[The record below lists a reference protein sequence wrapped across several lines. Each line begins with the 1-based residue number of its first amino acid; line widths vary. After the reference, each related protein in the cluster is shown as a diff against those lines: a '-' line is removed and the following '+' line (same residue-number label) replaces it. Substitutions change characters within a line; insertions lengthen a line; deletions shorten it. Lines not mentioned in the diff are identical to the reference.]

1 MELGKWS
8 CEQMPLSEQHQLFI
22 SHPEPSSGG
31 TRAVASAPAEMI
43 RTYAFHIHG
52 WKQEIFRRYFPDREF
67 VFVPMYA
74 RDADFKGWAKR
85 ILTENSPQIFVWS
98 LRAPKNLKAFASQHR
113 IPVFYIEDGF
123 IRSVVASASRTPP
136 LSLALDQ
143 GTAYFDCREPS
154 DLERLLGS
162 YDFDGAP
169 ELLARASAGIRFL
182 LETGVSKYNS
192 DTRTDIDRLYGPKS
206 GKRVLVIGQ
215 VEDDASIQFGCL
227 SSVTNNDL
235 VRLAAKEN
243 PGAHIIYK
251 PHPDILNR
259 VRLAQSDPQDV
270 QHLCQIIT
278 QPLSMSQAFETID
291 HVYTITS
298 LAGFEALL
306 RGLKVTTY
314 GCPFYAGW
322 GLTDDRQ
329 PNERRGR
336 ALTIE
341 ALFAGAY
348 LLYPRYFEPE
358 SGKSISFEETVDG
371 ISRHFAAARESEVA
385 WQPSGPQWRA
395 WGPYGILGWR
405 HLITPPL
412 ASIISK
418 VGNSHDAKTFRQD
431 PILFFRELSNPVFRF
446 IGRIVYPFG

>member
-1 MELGKWS
+1 MNHPTWS
-8 CEQMPLSEQHQLFI
+8 GCWAVMISMVPLSF
-22 SHPEPSSGG
+22 
-31 TRAVASAPAEMI
+31 
-43 RTYAFHIHG
+43 
-52 WKQEIFRRYFPDREF
+52 W
-67 VFVPMYA
+67 
-74 RDADFKGWAKR
+74 
-85 ILTENSPQIFVWS
+85 
-98 LRAPKNLKAFASQHR
+98 
-113 IPVFYIEDGF
+113 
-123 IRSVVASASRTPP
+123 
-136 LSLALDQ
+136 
-143 GTAYFDCREPS
+143 
-154 DLERLLGS
+154 
-162 YDFDGAP
+162 
-169 ELLARASAGIRFL
+169 RASAGIRFL

-329 PNERRGR
+329 PNERHGR

-348 LLYPRYFEPE
+348 LCIR
-358 SGKSISFEETVDG
+358 G
-371 ISRHFAAARESEVA
+371 ISNRRAGRASRSRKRLMEYRGTSQRQGSQRWHGNRLAR
-385 WQPSGPQWRA
+385 SGA
-395 WGPYGILGWR
+395 LGAP
-405 HLITPPL
+405 TAFL
-412 ASIISK
+412 AGDI
-418 VGNSHDAKTFRQD
+418 
-431 PILFFRELSNPVFRF
+431 
-446 IGRIVYPFG
+446 

>member
-1 MELGKWS
+1 M
-8 CEQMPLSEQHQLFI
+8 SEQQQSL
-22 SHPEPSSGG
+22 SAHPKRPSGEAASFASG
-31 TRAVASAPAEMI
+31 PIKMI
-43 RTYAFHIHG
+43 TTYAFHIHG
-52 WKQEIFRRYFPDREF
+52 WKQEIFRRYFPDRTF

-74 RDADFKGWAKR
+74 RETDFEDWAAR
-85 ILTENSPQIFVWS
+85 ILRDDNPEIFVWS
-98 LRAPKNLKAFASQHR
+98 LRAPKKLKSFASQHD

-123 IRSVVASASRTPP
+123 IRSVAANASRTPP

-154 DLERLLGS
+154 DLERLLCS

-192 DTRTDIDRLYGPKS
+192 DTRADLDRLYGPKS
-206 GKRVLVIGQ
+206 GKRILVIGQ
-215 VEDDASIQFGCL
+215 VEDDASIQFGSL
-227 SSVTNNDL
+227 SPVTNNDL
-235 VRLAAKEN
+235 VRLAAREN
-243 PGAHIIYK
+243 PGAQIIYK

-270 QHLCQIIT
+270 RDLCQIIT

-336 ALTIE
+336 ALSIE

-348 LLYPRYFEPE
+348 LLYPRYYDPQ
-358 SGKSISFEETVDG
+358 SGKSLSFEETVDG
-371 ISRHFAAARESEVA
+371 ISRHFATAREAEPSWEA
-385 WQPSGPQWRA
+385 SGPQWQA
-395 WGPYGILGWR
+395 WGPYGVLGWR

-412 ASIISK
+412 ALIISK
-418 VGNSHDAKTFRQD
+418 IGNSHDAMIFRQD
-431 PILFFRELSNPVFRF
+431 PIMFFRELSSPMFRL

>member
-1 MELGKWS
+1 MA
-8 CEQMPLSEQHQLFI
+8 EQQQFLK
-22 SHPEPSSGG
+22 SHPEHTPSGA
-31 TRAVASAPAEMI
+31 AVADTAPRAMI
-43 RTYAFHIHG
+43 TTYAFHIHG
-52 WKQEIFRRYFPDREF
+52 WKQDIFRRYFPDRAF

-74 RDADFKGWAKR
+74 RESDFDGWAAR
-85 ILTENSPQIFVWS
+85 ILREDNPQIFVWS
-98 LRAPKNLKAFASQHR
+98 LRAPKKLKSFAAQHN
-113 IPVFYIEDGF
+113 IPVFYVEDGF

-143 GTAYFDCREPS
+143 GTPYFDCREPS
-154 DLERLLGS
+154 DLERLLCS
-162 YDFDGAP
+162 YDFDQAP

-192 DTRTDIDRLYGPKS
+192 DTKVDLNKLYGQKTT
-206 GKRVLVIGQ
+206 KRVLVIGQ

-227 SSVTNNDL
+227 SAVTNNDL

-243 PGAHIIYK
+243 PGAQIIYK

-259 VRLAQSDPQDV
+259 VRLAQSDPRDV
-270 QHLCQIIT
+270 EHLCQIIT
-278 QPLSMSQAFETID
+278 QPLSMSQAFETVD

-306 RGLKVTTY
+306 RGLKVTAY

-336 ALTIE
+336 PLTIE

-348 LLYPRYFEPE
+348 LLYPRYFDPQN
-358 SGKSISFEETVDG
+358 GKSLSFEETVDG
-371 ISRHFAAARESEVA
+371 ISRYFAAAERAEPPLPA
-385 WQPSGPQWRA
+385 SGPPWRA

-412 ASIISK
+412 ALVISK
-418 VGNSHDAKTFRQD
+418 VGNSHDAKIFRQD
-431 PILFFRELSNPVFRF
+431 PILFFRELSNPMFRF
-446 IGRIVYPFG
+446 FGRIVYPFG

>member
-1 MELGKWS
+1 
-8 CEQMPLSEQHQLFI
+8 MPLSEHHQFPI
-22 SHPEPSSGG
+22 SYPEQPSSE
-31 TRAVASAPAEMI
+31 AASAASQPVEMI
-43 RTYAFHIHG
+43 TTYAFHIHG
-52 WKQEIFRRYFPDREF
+52 WKQEIFRRYFPDRAF
-67 VFVPMYA
+67 VFVPLYG
-74 RDADFKGWAKR
+74 RESDFEEWAAR
-85 ILTENSPQIFVWS
+85 ILREDNPQIFVWS
-98 LRAPKNLKAFASQHR
+98 LRAPKKLKSFALEHG

-123 IRSVVASASRTPP
+123 IRSVVANASRTPP

-154 DLERLLGS
+154 DLERLLCS

-182 LETGVSKYNS
+182 LDTGVSKYNS
-192 DTRTDIDRLYGPKS
+192 DARADLDRLYGPKS

-227 SSVTNNDL
+227 SPVTNNDL
-235 VRLAAKEN
+235 VRMAANEN
-243 PGAHIIYK
+243 PGAQIIYK

-259 VRLAQSDPQDV
+259 VRLAQSDPKDV
-270 QHLCQIIT
+270 QHLCQIVT

-336 ALTIE
+336 ALSIE

-348 LLYPRYFEPE
+348 LLYPRYFDPK
-358 SGKSISFEETVDG
+358 SGKTLSFEETVEG
-371 ISRHFAAARESEVA
+371 ISRYFATEREPEL
-385 WQPSGPQWRA
+385 PRLPPGPEWRA

-412 ASIISK
+412 AFIISK
-418 VGNSHDAKTFRQD
+418 IGNSHDATSFRQD
-431 PILFFRELSNPVFRF
+431 PVLFFREMSDPTFRL
-446 IGRIVYPFG
+446 IGRIIYPFG

>member
-1 MELGKWS
+1 MSLP
-8 CEQMPLSEQHQLFI
+8 EQQQFLISPSERLPGEV
-22 SHPEPSSGG
+22 S
-31 TRAVASAPAEMI
+31 TAVTAPVEMI
-43 RTYAFHIHG
+43 KTYAFHIHG
-52 WKQEIFRRYFPDREF
+52 WKQDIFRRYFPDREF

-74 RDADFKGWAKR
+74 RESDFDGWAAR
-85 ILTENSPQIFVWS
+85 ILREDNPQIFVWS
-98 LRAPKNLKAFASQHR
+98 LRAPKKLKSFASQHG
-113 IPVFYIEDGF
+113 IPVFYVEDGF

-154 DLERLLGS
+154 DLERLLCS
-162 YDFDGAP
+162 YDFDHAP

-192 DTRTDIDRLYGPKS
+192 DTKADLDRLYGPKS
-206 GKRVLVIGQ
+206 AKRVLVIGQ

-227 SSVTNNDL
+227 SAVTNNDL
-235 VRLAAKEN
+235 VRLAAHEN
-243 PGAHIIYK
+243 PGAQIIYK

-259 VRLAQSDPQDV
+259 VRLAQSDPRDV
-270 QHLCQIIT
+270 EHLCQIIT

-336 ALTIE
+336 PLTVE
-341 ALFAGAY
+341 ALFAAAY
-348 LLYPRYFEPE
+348 LLYPRYFDPQ
-358 SGKSISFEETVDG
+358 SGKSLSFEETVDG
-371 ISRHFAAARESEVA
+371 ISRYFAAAGRTE
-385 WQPSGPQWRA
+385 QPLQAFGPQWRA

-412 ASIISK
+412 ALIISK

-431 PILFFRELSNPVFRF
+431 PILFFRELSNPMFRF
-446 IGRIVYPFG
+446 FGRIVYPFG

>member
-1 MELGKWS
+1 MS
-8 CEQMPLSEQHQLFI
+8 LSEQHQLTI
-22 SHPEPSSGG
+22 SHPEQPPGEAGSP
-31 TRAVASAPAEMI
+31 APVKMI
-43 RTYAFHIHG
+43 TTYAFHIHG
-52 WKQEIFRRYFPDREF
+52 WKKEIFRRYFPDRTF

-74 RDADFKGWAKR
+74 READFEDWAVR
-85 ILTENSPQIFVWS
+85 ILREENPQIFVWS
-98 LRAPKNLKAFASQHR
+98 LRAPKKLKSFAAQHQ

-123 IRSVVASASRTPP
+123 IRSVVANASRTPP

-154 DLERLLGS
+154 DLERLLCS

-192 DTRTDIDRLYGPKS
+192 DIRTDINDLYGPKS

-227 SSVTNNDL
+227 SPVTNNDL

-243 PGAHIIYK
+243 PGAQIIYK

-270 QHLCQIIT
+270 RHLCQIIT

-336 ALTIE
+336 TLTIE

-348 LLYPRYFEPE
+348 LLYPRYFEPK
-358 SGKSISFEETVDG
+358 SGKGLSFEETVDG
-371 ISRHFAAARESEVA
+371 ILHYFSMAKDDRPPPQPLAPE
-385 WQPSGPQWRA
+385 WQA
-395 WGPYGILGWR
+395 WGAYGILGWR
-405 HLITPPL
+405 HLIAPPL
-412 ASIISK
+412 SLIISRI
-418 VGNSHDAKTFRQD
+418 GNDRDAKTFRQD
-431 PILFFRELSNPVFRF
+431 PILFFRELSNPKLRF
-446 IGRIVYPFG
+446 IGRILYPFG

>member
-1 MELGKWS
+1 MSQPPK
-8 CEQMPLSEQHQLFI
+8 
-22 SHPEPSSGG
+22 
-31 TRAVASAPAEMI
+31 MI
-43 RTYAFHIHG
+43 TTYAFHIHG
-52 WKQEIFRRYFPDREF
+52 WKQELFKRYFPDRAF

-74 RDADFKGWAKR
+74 RESDFEGWAAR
-85 ILTENSPQIFVWS
+85 ILREAGPQIFVWS
-98 LRAPKNLKAFASQHR
+98 LRAPKRLKSFALEHD

-123 IRSVVASASRTPP
+123 IRSVVANASRTPP

-154 DLERLLGS
+154 DLERLLCS

-182 LETGVSKYNS
+182 LDTGVSKYNS
-192 DTRTDIDRLYGPKS
+192 GARADLERLYGPKS

-227 SSVTNNDL
+227 SPVTNNDL
-235 VRLAAKEN
+235 VRLAAREN
-243 PGAHIIYK
+243 PGAQIIYK

-270 QHLCQIIT
+270 QHLCQIIK
-278 QPLSMSQAFETID
+278 QPLSLSQAFETVD

-306 RGLKVTTY
+306 RGLKVTVY

-329 PNERRGR
+329 PNDRRGR
-336 ALTIE
+336 ALSIE

-348 LLYPRYFEPE
+348 LLYPRYFDPQ
-358 SGKSISFEETVDG
+358 SGMSLSFEETVEG
-371 ISRHFAAARESEVA
+371 ISRYFATGREPDLPRHS
-385 WQPSGPQWRA
+385 PGPKWRA
-395 WGPYGILGWR
+395 WGPYGVLGWR
-405 HLITPPL
+405 HLITPLL
-412 ASIISK
+412 AMIISK
-418 VGNSHDAKTFRQD
+418 IGNSHDAAIFRQD
-431 PILFFRELSNPVFRF
+431 PILFFRELSNPRFRL
-446 IGRIVYPFG
+446 IGRIIYPFG